1 MTEWTQSRIVLR
13 HKKNE
18 IMPFAT
24 TWIDLEIIILRK
36 VKSEIDKHCMISLMW
51 NVKYGTNELI
61 DETEV
66 NSHA

>member
-1 MTEWTQSRIVLR
+1 
-13 HKKNE
+13 
-18 IMPFAT
+18 MPFAT